1 MWTKERIKKIMTK
14 ILAIGGKAQNGK
26 DTVAAKM
33 KELLEAKGKKVLI
46 IHNADLLKFMAKT
59 MFGWDGQKD
68 DKGRQILQYIGT
80 DVIRKQRPDYW
91 VDFIISV
98 LELFPNDWDYVLIPD
113 CRFPNEIDKYK
124 ATQFETTYIR
134 VVRSNF
140 VSPLTEEQQKHASEV
155 ALDNVTPDII
165 LANDGTLDELY
176 AKVAQLVEMM

>member
-1 MWTKERIKKIMTK
+1 MKI
-14 ILAIGGKAQNGK
+14 ICISGKAQHGK
-26 DTVAAKM
+26 DTSAAKM

-46 IHNADLLKFMAKT
+46 THNADLLKFMAKN

-91 VDFIISV
+91 IDFIISV

-124 ATQFETTYIR
+124 TTQFEATHLR

-140 VSPLTEEQQKHASEV
+140 VSPLTEEQQKHASEI
-155 ALDNVTPDII
+155 ALDDVVPDIV
-165 LANDGTLDELY
+165 LANDGSLDELY
-176 AKVAQLVEMM
+176 AKIAKLVETM